1 MTAATNPA
9 REREPGNAWDKFL
22 ELVKSRVI
30 INPYPTWFQPTRLNR
45 AEGENLYIQIPSPV
59 FRQVPTRTYGEIVKA
74 VFHQLGPPNLKV
86 HYVCTE
92 EEAAPAPAAAPPK
105 QSRLDFENND
115 HQLNLRYT
123 FDSFVVGKSNEFAHA
138 ASRAV
143 AEQPSKAY
151 NPLFLYGG
159 VGMGKTHLMHAIG
172 HTIKK
177 SKTGLCP
184 CYVSAEKF

>member
-1 MTAATNPA
+1 
-9 REREPGNAWDKFL
+9 
-22 ELVKSRVI
+22 
-30 INPYPTWFQPTRLNR
+30 
-45 AEGENLYIQIPSPV
+45 
-59 FRQVPTRTYGEIVKA
+59 
-74 VFHQLGPPNLKV
+74 V
-86 HYVCTE
+86 HRGGT
-92 EEAAPAPAAAPPK
+92 APAGAGGLRRETS
-105 QSRLDFENND
+105 QVGFESSD
-115 HQLNLRYT
+115 HQLNTRYT

-177 SKTGLCP
+177 RNPRCG
-184 CYVSAEKF
+184 